1 MDGKA
6 YYDGISESQHSVTM
20 TADSD
25 LAVVIPTHND
35 ESTIGSLVLLTIQM
49 VNRVIVVDDGSED
62 RTMEVAEYAG
72 ADVVSVGSYG
82 GRGRVYAILVGCR
95 RALEGGCSAVV
106 LLDGQAEPY
115 VHEIFRV
122 ASPVLSGKADL
133 VIGSRQFFGRK
144 TIPPFSPD
152 AVPGSDALLG
162 EGIPFQSTDPYSKF
176 RALSMEAIELLDL
189 LPDDDLFEPTMITLF
204 SNKGL
209 TIKEIPIIQKNER
222 PRRGRDDLPLYR
234 DTRVAVV
241 VPAYNEELLI
251 GETLSNIPDFVANVY
266 VVNDCST
273 DRTGEIIDFYASRDP
288 SITPIHHET
297 NGGVGAAIVTGY
309 KQALKDDMQIVAVM
323 AGDNQMDPTFL
334 PHLLDPIIN
343 GRCDYTMGNRLVN
356 PEYRESMS
364 SWRFSGNVILTLLT
378 KIASGYWQL
387 IDPQNGYTA
396 ISARALKGLDLDGLY
411 PRYGYCN
418 DLLVSLNILGFR
430 VVNVPHPA
438 RYGLEQSKIRY
449 HTYIVRLSRLLLK
462 DFLRR
467 MKMKYVVLSFHPL
480 VFFLFLGVGLVALG
494 LIGAIY
500 ALYFRFIENE
510 AIFVPAISSFILF
523 ALGVQC
529 LLFAM
534 LFDMQQ
540 EKEDSGW
547 Y

>member
-1 MDGKA
+1 
-6 YYDGISESQHSVTM
+6 M
-20 TADSD
+20 TPESD
-25 LAVVIPTHND
+25 LAVVIPTNND
-35 ESTIGSLVLLTIQM
+35 ELTIGSLVLLTRQM
-49 VNRVIVVDDGSED
+49 VNHVIVVDDCSTD
-62 RTMEVAEYAG
+62 RTMEIAEYAG
-72 ADVVSVGSYG
+72 AEVLSVESYG
-82 GRGRVYAILVGCR
+82 GRGRVYAILIGCR
-95 RALEGGCSAVV
+95 QALEDGCSAVV
-106 LLDGQAEPY
+106 LMDGKSEPL
-115 VHEIFRV
+115 VRDLFRV
-122 ASPVLSGKADL
+122 ASPVLSGRADL

-144 TIPPFSPD
+144 TIPPFTPGTDPEFGSPLAKD
-152 AVPGSDALLG
+152 S
-162 EGIPFQSTDPYSKF
+162 PFQSTDPNSRF
-176 RALSMEAIELLDL
+176 RALSIKAISLLDL
-189 LPDDDLFEPTMITLF
+189 LPDSDLFEPTMITLF

-209 TIKEIPIIQKNER
+209 TLKEIPITLKNER
-222 PRRGRDDLPLYR
+222 PRRGTEDLPLYR
-234 DTRVAVV
+234 DHRVAVV

-251 GETLSNIPDFVANVY
+251 GETLSGIPDYIANVY

-273 DRTGEIIDFYASRDP
+273 DQTREIVDYYASRDP
-288 SITPIHHET
+288 SIIPIHHET
-297 NGGVGAAIVTGY
+297 NGGVGAAIVSGY
-309 KQALKDDMQIVAVM
+309 KRALEDEMQIVAVM
-323 AGDNQMDPTFL
+323 AGDNQMDPAFL
-334 PHLLDPIIN
+334 PHLLDPIVS
-343 GRCDYTMGNRLVN
+343 GRCDYTMGNRLIN
-356 PEYRESMS
+356 PTYRKSMS

-387 IDPQNGYTA
+387 VDPQNGYTA
-396 ISARALKGLDLDGLY
+396 ISARALEGLDLDGVY

-430 VVNVPHPA
+430 VMNVPHPA
-438 RYGLEQSKIRY
+438 RYGLEKSKIRY
-449 HTYIVRLSRLLLK
+449 HTYIARLSRLLLK

-467 MKMKYVVLSFHPL
+467 MQMKYVVLSFHPL